1 MKPSMEITY
10 TQQGPVTFALLFIKN
25 RVYLSFETK
34 FIVLRWLFHE
44 NIDFC

>member
-1 MKPSMEITY
+1 MKPSMEIIY
-10 TQQGPVTFALLFIKN
+10 TQQGPVAFALLFIKK
-25 RVYLSFETK
+25 RVCFSFVSK